1 MFTYPFGAPV
11 PLVLT
16 WPSGIGVELFAGAV
30 WLVCLQLGRL
40 AVLAAMRLVAKRG
53 ASILTSTHGRKPLPR
68 VAA

>member
-1 MFTYPFGAPV
+1 MFPCPIGVPV

-16 WPSGIGVELFAGAV
+16 WPSGIGVELFSGAV

-40 AVLAAMRLVAKRG
+40 AMFAAMRLVAKRG
-53 ASILTSTHGRKPLPR
+53 ASILTSARGPKPVPR